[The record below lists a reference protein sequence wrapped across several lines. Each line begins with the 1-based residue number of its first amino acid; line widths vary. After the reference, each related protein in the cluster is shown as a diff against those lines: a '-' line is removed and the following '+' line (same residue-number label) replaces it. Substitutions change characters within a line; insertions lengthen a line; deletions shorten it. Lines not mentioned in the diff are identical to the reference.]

1 MLLIGTVG
9 LLIGIDVA
17 FAVVTV
23 LVVEA
28 IENVGFEMLVTV
40 EGSVLPLPVIT
51 GTDDERVMVLL
62 GVKTL
67 LARSFICEKTPGLAV
82 AGVKTPNFDVG
93 GIIIF
98 DGANNLVGG
107 AFLVA
112 VPGGVVTG
120 CVVIEEVL
128 AGPEVAQLSCRK
140 MAEVVVTTASGT
152 LPIIVVIGPGRIDGD
167 DGTISIGGGAGSRWN
182 RLMSDIALDD
192 IPETEVARVE
202 PLGLSGSTVSVNC
215 LRKMAPLSRCLSISS
230 RSSLCFRSASTR
242 FLYSSCFLKL
252 SSSSS
257 LRRASSSACRSNN
270 SASFSFISASLI
282 LACTDERLERRD
294 DDLDTMEE
302 ADVDLV
308 LSKYASHPARI
319 L

>member
-28 IENVGFEMLVTV
+28 IEKVGFEMLVTM

-51 GTDDERVMVLL
+51 GTDDERVMVSL

-120 CVVIEEVL
+120 CVVIEERL
-128 AGPEVAQLSCRK
+128 TGTK
-140 MAEVVVTTASGT
+140 VVQ
-152 LPIIVVIGPGRIDGD
+152 
-167 DGTISIGGGAGSRWN
+167 
-182 RLMSDIALDD
+182 
-192 IPETEVARVE
+192 
-202 PLGLSGSTVSVNC
+202 
-215 LRKMAPLSRCLSISS
+215 
-230 RSSLCFRSASTR
+230 
-242 FLYSSCFLKL
+242 
-252 SSSSS
+252 
-257 LRRASSSACRSNN
+257 
-270 SASFSFISASLI
+270 
-282 LACTDERLERRD
+282 
-294 DDLDTMEE
+294 
-302 ADVDLV
+302 
-308 LSKYASHPARI
+308 
-319 L
+319 